1 MDMLEYI
8 KENFTPTV
16 TEDKDGMKVILT
28 NGSEVVPDC
37 IVWFEPAKRGWSKK
51 PISGIPIY
59 ILWMLT
65 CYPYLNSSPNTSGSV
80 KMTTKT
86 YDSMSSIT
94 PWTLWTNISMGK
106 NKSPF
111 VWWCNIYSLSLF

>member
-1 MDMLEYI
+1 MDMMEYI

-51 PISGIPIY
+51 PISGNQY
-59 ILWMLT
+59 IIVDA
-65 CYPYLNSSPNTSGSV
+65 YLLPLFEFF
-80 KMTTKT
+80 TKYIGVSEDDYQDLRLNVIHYT
-86 YDSMSSIT
+86 MDIM
-94 PWTLWTNISMGK
+94 TNISMGK